1 MSEEKTGNESE
12 QKKKTLTPNETLLFA
27 FSIIEEK
34 AWISLGLIKDADGEF
49 HKSKKDSKLLID
61 TLSKMAESF
70 ESQFDEKVLKDL
82 KNQIAN
88 LQLNF
93 VNQFKN

>member
-1 MSEEKTGNESE
+1 MSEKKANKERE
-12 QKKKTLTPNETLLFA
+12 QVKKFLTPQETVVFA

-49 HKSKKDSKLLID
+49 HKSREGAKLLID
-61 TLSKMAESF
+61 TLSKMTETF
-70 ESQFDEKVLKDL
+70 ESYFEEKVLKDM

-93 VNQFKN
+93 VNQFKK

>member
-1 MSEEKTGNESE
+1 MSEEKVGKEKE
-12 QKKKTLTPNETLLFA
+12 QIKKTLTPQETVIFA

-34 AWISLGLIKDADGEF
+34 AWISLGLVKDADGEF
-49 HKSKKDSKLLID
+49 HKSREEAKLLID
-61 TLSKMAESF
+61 TLSKMVEGF
-70 ESQFDEKVLKDL
+70 ESYLEEKTLKNI

-93 VNQFKN
+93 VNQFKK